1 MLQHGH
7 ESVDDDPRIGRPST
21 STSEAN
27 FERVREIMTSDRN
40 KSVGQIASEVGISV
54 GSCHS
59 ILRNVLNMYH
69 VCQHLLPRVLKY
81 ERNKHGWAFPVILSI
96 WLIKTTVYLTPK
108 SEGMKHGASCTRY
121 KKGDLFNGNRHF
133 NLEETTLNRYG

>member
-27 FERVREIMTSDRN
+27 FEGVREIMRSDRN
-40 KSVGQIASEVGISV
+40 KSVDQVASEVGISV

-59 ILRNVLNMYH
+59 ILHNVLNMRH
-69 VCQHLLPRVLKY
+69 FFQHLVPRVL
-81 ERNKHGWAFPVILSI
+81 I
-96 WLIKTTVYLTPK
+96 
-108 SEGMKHGASCTRY
+108 
-121 KKGDLFNGNRHF
+121 
-133 NLEETTLNRYG
+133 ETTISLTA

>member
-1 MLQHGH
+1 MLQLGH

-40 KSVGQIASEVGISV
+40 KSVDQIASEVGISV

-59 ILRNVLNMYH
+59 ILRNVLNMCH
-69 VCQHLLPRVLKY
+69 VCQHLLP
-81 ERNKHGWAFPVILSI
+81 
-96 WLIKTTVYLTPK
+96 
-108 SEGMKHGASCTRY
+108 
-121 KKGDLFNGNRHF
+121 
-133 NLEETTLNRYG
+133 